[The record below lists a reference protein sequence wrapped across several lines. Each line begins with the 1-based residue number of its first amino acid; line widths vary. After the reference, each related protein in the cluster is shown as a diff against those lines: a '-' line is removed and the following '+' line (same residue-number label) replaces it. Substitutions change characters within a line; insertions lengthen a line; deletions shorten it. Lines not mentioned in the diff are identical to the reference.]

1 MATFR
6 EMTAADIPDVF
17 AVRLSTTE
25 NAVTKERLDELGI
38 TTRSIA
44 EAMQQDAKGFVCE
57 IGETI
62 AGFVMGDRS
71 TGEVT
76 ALAVHPDYEQQGIGK
91 QLLKLIVDW
100 LVSFGHEEL
109 WLLTGADTSFRAYD
123 FYRSQGW
130 QPTGEF
136 TETND
141 EKFIL
146 PLRRSANA
154 NAT

>member
-25 NAVTKERLDELGI
+25 NAISKERLDELGI
-38 TTRSIA
+38 TARSIA
-44 EAMQQDAKGFVCE
+44 ESIQQDAKGFVCE
-57 IGETI
+57 IGESI
-62 AGFVMGDRS
+62 AGFTMGDRS
-71 TGEVT
+71 NGEVT
-76 ALAVHPDYEQQGIGK
+76 VLAVHPDYEHQGIGRN
-91 QLLKLIVDW
+91 LLKLVTDW
-100 LVSFGHEEL
+100 LHSAGHEEL
-109 WLLTGADTSFRAYD
+109 WLLTGADTSFRAYG

-136 TETND
+136 TENDD

-146 PLRRSANA
+146 RRS
-154 NAT
+154 